1 MTDTGASL
9 RMDILRK
16 AADQQIIKPLKSY
29 GWSAEIASE
38 HIPGEFLIVSASKLG
53 QEHKV
58 ALMYSSATD
67 NKHYKF
73 LDAEVEHIFTNG
85 ELYKIESFAYGI
97 TSKVTPVSDFFP
109 LMIEWSRALSPPT
122 ETTIKNK
129 TLKGHIQITAEKPI
143 DGIWAHLSQLAST
156 TLSKKLILRRAQEDG
171 IELSEQQL
179 ESKAAGVA
187 FSIRN
192 ASDYFRSAQNES
204 LNKRILSLYYGS
216 LALAFSEMLAAPHGP
231 MDLDEVEGMTKY
243 GHGLYTV
250 ASNTNDFGGLT
261 VGVLATGFFP
271 RWASFLGNDVSA
283 YPKKK
288 ATSASDLSN
297 LSFGSFA
304 TLEQLFS
311 TLPEL
316 GKLFEDVYDSEPSWI
331 HAVYDTGAG
340 YRLNGKQTGSSYIK
354 LIDQASKIN
363 PERLARN
370 GWALTEIEAVERE
383 EEGEPDSKI
392 YRARVDH
399 DAYEY
404 WYQALPLHHSS
415 FFQGNALILPVLGG
429 VYEYRAISLSLL
441 YALSILVRYM
451 PSAWRRV
458 EGGDWDQHFA
468 LVKMVLDVFERV
480 LPQQFLESIT
490 NKKIHSNI
498 PGGF

>member
-271 RWASFLGNDVSA
+271 RWASFLGSDVSA

-297 LSFGSFA
+297 LSSGSFA

-316 GKLFEDVYDSEPSWI
+316 AKLFEDVYDSEPSWI

-490 NKKIHSNI
+490 NQKIHSSM